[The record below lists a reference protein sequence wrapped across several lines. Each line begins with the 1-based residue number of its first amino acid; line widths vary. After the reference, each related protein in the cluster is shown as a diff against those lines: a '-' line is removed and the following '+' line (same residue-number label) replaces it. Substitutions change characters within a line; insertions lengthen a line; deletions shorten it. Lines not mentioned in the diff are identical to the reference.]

1 MSLLSSLSPYKYI
14 LLFYLVLIAIIYYNR
29 KKFQFQAKIIA
40 LYRTKL
46 GIALM
51 DKIAKRY
58 PRTVR
63 TLGTIG
69 IYVGYLGM
77 LAILFFI
84 LQGLYLLIF
93 VPSAPATFTPI
104 IPGVPIPGSP
114 VFVPFWYGILS
125 LFIVVVIHEFS
136 HGVVA
141 RAYNIPVKSSGFV
154 LFGPLPGAFVEPD
167 EKKLRRQTPKIQNSL
182 FAAGPFSNV
191 LTAILIMLIF
201 LFVVSPSFTKL
212 YTPQGISFTELDE
225 GLPAQK
231 AGVHIN
237 EVYDHVNNQPVKDV
251 SDFIKILEPIKP
263 GDAITIS
270 NEKDGYTLIAASKK
284 EDPNK
289 GYIGVHATTRYL
301 NEDTLGFKLFG
312 ILVQF
317 LNWIY
322 LLSLGLGLANLLPL
336 GPIDGGR
343 MFQLLLHKYFGAEK
357 GNHFWARISLVLVAL
372 LLVLIVTPIIKAVI

>member
-1 MSLLSSLSPYKYI
+1 MTLATFFSNYKYI
-14 LLFYLVLIAIIYYNR
+14 LLFYLLLIAIIYYNR

-46 GIALM
+46 GISLM
-51 DKIAKRY
+51 DKIAKKF
-58 PRTVR
+58 PRLVK
-63 TLGTIG
+63 TLATIG

-77 LAILFFI
+77 LVILFFI
-84 LQGLYLLIF
+84 FQGIYLLLF
-93 VPSAPATFTPI
+93 VPSAPATFTPV

-167 EKKLRRQTPKIQNSL
+167 EKKLRRQSAKIQNSL

-191 LTAILIMLIF
+191 LTAIVIIVLF
-201 LFVVSPSFTKL
+201 LSVVSPAFTKL
-212 YTPQGISFTELDE
+212 YTPLGVSFTELDA

-231 AGVHIN
+231 AGVPLN
-237 EVYDHVNNQPVKDV
+237 EVYNHVNHQPIKDINDFVKVLD
-251 SDFIKILEPIKP
+251 PIKP
-263 GDAITIS
+263 GDSVTIS
-270 NEKDGYTLIAASKK
+270 NDQDSYTLIATAK
-284 EDPNK
+284 EKSDK
-289 GYIGVHATTRYL
+289 GYLGVHATTRYAQ
-301 NEDTLGFKLFG
+301 DGTLGFQLFG
-312 ILVQF
+312 IVVEF

-343 MFQLLLHKYFGAEK
+343 MFQLALHNYFGTER
-357 GNHFWARISLVLVAL
+357 GNQFWAKISVLLVAL
-372 LLVLIVTPIIKAVI
+372 LLILIATPIIKAVI